1 MSKRGGHLSGAM
13 LLVVVCV
20 LSQPRPVAAQPDYIQ
35 ALIGRPRPAL
45 RPAFQGHEQLS
56 LALEQADKG
65 DIEGSLKS
73 ARAAFADRGAKEL
86 FNDLDLQTVGPNLL
100 RLSNLWSA
108 KNAPVD
114 EVAQILRDVV
124 LPIRPAGRI
133 YTFPAQTR
141 LTSDVRALTRQNS
154 RIPAP
159 ESVGAELIRWSVAAK
174 QTEELQKRL
183 QIVMKG
189 NPLIEVPRNAKAADG
204 VEKKDLGA
212 STTFDAAAARVV
224 GVQLAIAENDVDRT
238 NSLLKELIDGI
249 ERTTDSQLDY
259 VCHAVSSALRN
270 SRSEKTATEL
280 LEAVVHRALTLP
292 AESAFQVNAVSLLM
306 RAAELHAQAGR
317 PDDAKRCAL
326 AAIAKPQN
334 SQRLGPDYA
343 AFLDHVLKQRAAGV
357 LLDAGA
363 IVESL
368 DIATVAPDP
377 RALRYSQGPSTNNL
391 AARAGR
397 ELRKLPPVERY
408 ELLRKWALPNGDRTE
423 VRSAIDLVSPELLP
437 HLGSGLL
444 HDVYSTNWELLA
456 SAREVGKLDQLI
468 QDVNAI
474 PVQTASV
481 KSLLTL
487 ALVMRD
493 GSSGR
498 ANDSAPVAT
507 KTASS
512 GVPARLTEL
521 LAVTTKQVPPWELA
535 NKPQPP
541 LDTYVITV
549 EAALHPEW
557 REVAEALMI
566 QLIEHAQRT
575 QAARIRDHFR
585 LALTELIR
593 LRSTGGTATP
603 QLRGELKTSR
613 TDSRESSV
621 YDNWTKL
628 RPKMWEAI
636 GFATSGERELG
647 ALSPTWFTHE
657 GYLSHVSN
665 GQESDLCFAVPLTG
679 TFEFNAEC
687 REGGWTEGLAGYG
700 GVSCQMYAYTESVY
714 ISGKGG
720 AGFAVSPKMT
730 NLLHRSP
737 WNRYTIQVEGDTV
750 RHFANGQLIME
761 DQPGNSAP
769 WLTLGGKVGFTPTYR
784 NLRITGTPT
793 IPRELALL
801 GDARLR
807 GWVASY
813 FGESKQDALPARRFI
828 QVKVTQ
834 NKRDSLMTV
843 EDDGTM
849 QGEPVAA
856 NQTQTDWTLVDGEL
870 RSARR
875 SSFWP
880 DDAASWLSYQRPM
893 RNGETLRYEF
903 FHVPTKTIAHPT
915 FGDVVY
921 LLGEDGR
928 IETGNVGSDWS
939 RLDGRL
945 ATKTLNGSG
954 TAITGGWNAV
964 TLSLRGGKL
973 TIELNNKQ
981 IASEEVSTTS
991 SRRFGFYHDAARSDL
1006 RVRKVVLTGDW
1017 PKSFEEVRAAIEMPT
1032 PTEPLPDSRFLTH
1045 VIGESYF
1052 SDNACEIYRRA
1063 ITLETSERFKF
1074 LRRWVL
1080 PNESSD
1086 LLRTSGSF
1094 TPTHPAP
1101 PVLNHHPID
1110 VATAEA
1116 RQAFDS
1122 RCVQTG
1128 GNFVCPAILLVLAAA
1143 ELDQLAELKQQ
1154 VLEFPAASS
1163 LDMAHNRASMLGIIA
1178 LLEDN
1183 PEEALLWVRETQ
1195 AVAAR
1200 HKAAPMYSRWGD
1212 VALASL
1218 AIHHPATRDA
1228 AFELLESLLRSH
1240 IQTGNPGTP
1249 EFSCFVNQLHG
1260 QCIYLRFGGEA
1271 EAFGTN
1277 PKTSQWRTVSQP
1289 RARTR
1294 GDGIPI
1300 SSFDIVA
1307 GEMAQRGGHDFDAA
1321 YFQSPLLGNYEV
1333 NCRLSHFDFR
1343 EAMLMAAGNAN
1354 ALKWTHNEVKLSH
1367 PRSAIK
1373 EFPLATPI
1381 TPKVYQWHD
1390 YKIVVKDGHY
1400 TSFINGQKLYEEALP
1415 ADHDPW
1421 VAVVGW
1427 AANSSRAVRD
1437 IVITGKPT
1445 IPRELKLIGTPD
1457 LRGWMVDYYAT
1468 DWGQTPF
1475 EWKLA
1480 GDELTSPQ
1488 VLDANF
1494 ARDRRKVENIIRYH
1508 RPMLEDGEISYEF
1521 YYDPEVKIELPP
1533 SNYFSGLGAA
1543 APKRTAR
1550 GQALVH
1556 PALDRMVCL
1565 IESDGVKVHW
1575 LTDGRWDRTG
1585 LKAGNIDPATSQSG
1599 AGAKLPLKEGDWNLV
1614 KFATKG
1620 DRLTVELNG
1629 NPVFTREIEP
1639 TNLRHFGFFHYANES
1654 NVRVRNVRYRG
1665 DWPTELPGVDQQDL
1679 AGGPQKLAAIPDTDL
1694 PDSRRWDFTKSKF
1707 SLDDFRYHWDARV
1720 AKQVTPTEE
1729 GLRIVQPAGETKMQF
1744 VGVSPK
1750 LTIGGDFIATLDY
1763 EGLKAV
1769 PADEGWG
1776 SGLSFSA
1783 ELDGSYS
1790 TGFEVRL
1797 EAKAQAKITRSVMS
1811 MYAPDRPNYFQSES
1825 IGEFPAAGRLRL
1837 QRHGAAVYYFTADSK
1852 SDNFRLLTQRPLGTH
1867 DIKYLTIQG
1876 DASDRVGGSEFLL
1889 KSLSIR
1895 AKKLTKAE

>member
-1 MSKRGGHLSGAM
+1 
-13 LLVVVCV
+13 
-20 LSQPRPVAAQPDYIQ
+20 
-35 ALIGRPRPAL
+35 
-45 RPAFQGHEQLS
+45 
-56 LALEQADKG
+56 
-65 DIEGSLKS
+65 
-73 ARAAFADRGAKEL
+73 
-86 FNDLDLQTVGPNLL
+86 
-100 RLSNLWSA
+100 
-108 KNAPVD
+108 
-114 EVAQILRDVV
+114 

-141 LTSDVRALTRQNS
+141 LTSDVRALTRQNA

-159 ESVGAELIRWSVAAK
+159 ESVGAELVRWSVVAK
-174 QTEELQKRL
+174 QTEELHERL

-189 NPLIEVPRNAKAADG
+189 HPPTEGPKNAKPADA
-204 VEKKDLGA
+204 VEKKDLGV

-224 GVQLAIAENDVDRT
+224 GVQLAIAESDVDRT
-238 NSLLKELIDGI
+238 NSLLKELIGGI

-259 VCHAVSSALRN
+259 VCHAVSSALHH
-270 SRSEKTATEL
+270 SESEKAATKL
-280 LEAVVHRALTLP
+280 LEAVVQRALTLP
-292 AESAFQVNAVSLLM
+292 AESAFQLNAVSLQI

-317 PDDAKRCAL
+317 LDDAKRCAL

-334 SQRLGPDYA
+334 NQRLGEDYA
-343 AFLDHVLKQRAAGV
+343 AFLDHVLRQRAAGV

-368 DIATVAPDP
+368 DIATLAPDP
-377 RALRYSQGPSTNNL
+377 RALRYSQGPSTTNL

-397 ELRKLPPVERY
+397 ELRTLPPAERY
-408 ELLRKWALPNGDRTE
+408 ELLRKWALPSGDRTE
-423 VRSAIDLVSPELLP
+423 VRSVIDLVSPELLP

-444 HDVYSTNWELLA
+444 HDVYSTNWD
-456 SAREVGKLDQLI
+456 S
-468 QDVNAI
+468 I
-474 PVQTASV
+474 PVQAASV
-481 KSLLTL
+481 QSLMTL

-493 GSSGR
+493 GSSNR
-498 ANDSAPVAT
+498 VIDSASVAPKSALNT
-507 KTASS
+507 
-512 GVPARLTEL
+512 VPGRLTEL

-541 LDTYVITV
+541 LDTYVVTV
-549 EAALHPEW
+549 EAALHPDW

-585 LALTELIR
+585 MTLTELIR
-593 LRSTGGTATP
+593 LRSIGGVAGP
-603 QLRGELKTSR
+603 QLRGERKTSR
-613 TDSRESSV
+613 TDGHESSV
-621 YDNWTKL
+621 YDSWSKL

-665 GQESDLCFAVPLTG
+665 GQESDLSFAVPLTG
-679 TFEFNAEC
+679 SFEFNAEC

-700 GVSCQMYAYTESVY
+700 GVSCQMYAHNEAVY
-714 ISGKGG
+714 ITGKGG
-720 AGFAVSPKMT
+720 AGFAVSPKMM

-761 DQPGNSAP
+761 DQPGTSAP

-793 IPRELALL
+793 IPREMALL

-813 FGESKQDALPARRFI
+813 FGESKPDALPARRFI

-834 NKRDSLMTV
+834 NMRDSLFTV

-849 QGEPVAA
+849 QGEPALV
-856 NQTQTDWTLVDGEL
+856 NQAQTDWMFVDGEL

-875 SSFWP
+875 SSFWA
-880 DDAASWLSYQRPM
+880 DEAASWLSYQRPL
-893 RNGETLRYEF
+893 RNGETIRYEF
-903 FHVPTKTIAHPT
+903 FHESSKTIAHPT
-915 FGDVVY
+915 FGEMVY

-928 IETGNVGSDWS
+928 TEADKAGTAWS

-945 ATKTLNGSG
+945 ATKALKGSPA
-954 TAITGGWNAV
+954 AIADGWNSV
-964 TLSLRGGKL
+964 KLSLRGGKL
-973 TIELNNKQ
+973 TIELNDKP
-981 IASEEVSTTS
+981 IVSEDVAATS

-1006 RVRKVVLTGDW
+1006 RVRNVVLTGDW
-1017 PKSFEEVRAAIEMPT
+1017 PKSFEEVRAAFELPT
-1032 PTEPLPDSRFLTH
+1032 PTDSLRDSRFLTH
-1045 VIGESYF
+1045 VIGENYYSG
-1052 SDNACEIYRRA
+1052 NAFEIYRRA
-1063 ITLETSERFKF
+1063 VALETPERFKF
-1074 LRRWVL
+1074 LKRWVL
-1080 PNESSD
+1080 PNEPSD

-1101 PVLNHHPID
+1101 PVLNQHPID
-1110 VATAEA
+1110 VATVEA
-1116 RQAFDS
+1116 RQVFDT

-1163 LDMAHNRASMLGIIA
+1163 LDMAHNRAAMLGIIA
-1178 LLEDN
+1178 LLEDSA
-1183 PEEALLWVRETQ
+1183 EEALLWVRETQ
-1195 AVAAR
+1195 TVAAK

-1228 AFELLESLLRSH
+1228 AFELLESLLRSQ
-1240 IQTGNPGTP
+1240 IQSGNPGTP

-1260 QCIYLRFGGEA
+1260 QCLYLKFGGEP

-1277 PKTSQWRTVSQP
+1277 PKTSQWRTVSLP

-1321 YFQSPLLGNYEV
+1321 YFQSPLRGNYEV

-1343 EAMLMAAGNAN
+1343 EAMLMGAGNAN

-1367 PRSAIK
+1367 PRSAIM
-1373 EFPLATPI
+1373 EFPLAVPI

-1390 YKIVVKDGHY
+1390 YKIVVKDGRY
-1400 TSFINGQKLYEEALP
+1400 TSFVNGQKLYEEALP
-1415 ADHDPW
+1415 PDHDPW

-1445 IPRELKLIGTPD
+1445 IPRELNLLGTPD

-1488 VLDANF
+1488 VLDGNP

-1521 YYDPEVKIELPP
+1521 YYDPEMKIELPP
-1533 SNYFSGLGAA
+1533 SNYFNSLGAA

-1550 GQALVH
+1550 GKALVH

-1565 IESDGVKVHW
+1565 IEPDGVKVHW

-1585 LKAGNIDPATSQSG
+1585 LKAGNIDPATSQGG
-1599 AGAKLPLKEGDWNLV
+1599 AGAKLPLKQGDWNLV

-1620 DRLTVELNG
+1620 DQVTVELNG
-1629 NPVFTREIEP
+1629 THVFSREIEP

-1654 NVRVRNVRYRG
+1654 NVRVRNVRFQG
-1665 DWPTELPGVDQQDL
+1665 DWPTELPRVEQQDL
-1679 AGGPQKLAAIPDTDL
+1679 AGPAGFEEMGFHEVEIQ
-1694 PDSRRWDFTKSKF
+1694 SRRFPV
-1707 SLDDFRYHWDARV
+1707 SLGRARGETSHPDGSRLADRATGGRDQDAIRRCL
-1720 AKQVTPTEE
+1720 AKGDHQRRLHRDA
-1729 GLRIVQPAGETKMQF
+1729 GLR
-1744 VGVSPK
+1744 
-1750 LTIGGDFIATLDY
+1750 
-1763 EGLKAV
+1763 
-1769 PADEGWG
+1769 
-1776 SGLSFSA
+1776 
-1783 ELDGSYS
+1783 
-1790 TGFEVRL
+1790 R
-1797 EAKAQAKITRSVMS
+1797 
-1811 MYAPDRPNYFQSES
+1811 
-1825 IGEFPAAGRLRL
+1825 
-1837 QRHGAAVYYFTADSK
+1837 SK
-1852 SDNFRLLTQRPLGTH
+1852 SSSSGRRLGLG
-1867 DIKYLTIQG
+1867 
-1876 DASDRVGGSEFLL
+1876 S
-1889 KSLSIR
+1889 
-1895 AKKLTKAE
+1895 

>member
-1 MSKRGGHLSGAM
+1 MSKRGGHFSGAV

-20 LSQPRPVAAQPDYIQ
+20 LSRPQPVAAQLDFIQ
-35 ALIGRPRPAL
+35 GLVGRPRPAL
-45 RPAFQGHEQLS
+45 RAAFQGHEQLS

-65 DIEGSLKS
+65 DIEGSLKA
-73 ARAAFADRGAKEL
+73 ARAAFADRGSKEL
-86 FNDLDLQTVGPNLL
+86 FNDLDVQTVGPNVL
-100 RLSNLWSA
+100 RLSNLWSE
-108 KNAPVD
+108 KNAPAD
-114 EVAQILRDVV
+114 EVALILRDVV

-141 LTSDVRALTRQNS
+141 LTADVRALTRQNA

-159 ESVGAELIRWSVAAK
+159 ESVGAELVRWSVAAK

-189 NPLIEVPRNAKAADG
+189 NPPTEEPKKAKPADG
-204 VEKKDLGA
+204 LEKKDLGA
-212 STTFDAAAARVV
+212 PTSFDATAARVV
-224 GVQLAIAENDVDRT
+224 GVQLAIATNDVDRSS
-238 NSLLKELIDGI
+238 SLLKELIGGI
-249 ERTTDSQLDY
+249 ERATDSQLDY
-259 VCHAVSSALRN
+259 VCHAVSSALHH
-270 SRSEKTATEL
+270 SESEKAATEL
-280 LEAVVHRALTLP
+280 LEAVVQRALTLP
-292 AESAFQVNAVSLLM
+292 VESGFQVNAVSLQV

-317 PDDAKRCAL
+317 SDDAKRCAL

-363 IVESL
+363 LSEGL
-368 DIATVAPDP
+368 DLATVVPDP
-377 RALRYSQGPSTNNL
+377 RALRYSQGPSTTNL

-397 ELRKLPPVERY
+397 ELRKLPPAERY
-408 ELLRKWALPNGDRTE
+408 ELLRKWALPSGDRTE
-423 VRSAIDLVSPELLP
+423 VRSVIDMVSPELLP
-437 HLGSGLL
+437 LLGSGLL
-444 HDVYSTNWELLA
+444 HDVYSTNWELVA
-456 SAREVGKLDQLI
+456 SARDVGKLDQLI
-468 QDVNAI
+468 QEVDAI
-474 PVQTASV
+474 PVQTASL
-481 KSLLTL
+481 KTLQML
-487 ALVMRD
+487 ALVIRD
-493 GSSGR
+493 GSSNR
-498 ANDSAPVAT
+498 AKDSVAPKA
-507 KTASS
+507 ASS
-512 GVPARLTEL
+512 AVVARLTEL

-557 REVAEALMI
+557 REVAEALMV

-593 LRSTGGTATP
+593 LRSTSDTTTP
-603 QLRGELKTSR
+603 QLRGQLKTSR
-613 TDSRESSV
+613 TDSLESSV
-621 YDNWTKL
+621 YDNWLKL

-636 GFATSGERELG
+636 GFATAGEREFG
-647 ALSPTWFTHE
+647 ALSPTWFAHE

-679 TFEFNAEC
+679 SFEFNAEC

-700 GVSCQMYAYTESVY
+700 GVSCQMYAYNESVY
-714 ISGKGG
+714 LSGKGG

-737 WNRYTIQVEGDTV
+737 WNRYTIQVDGDTV
-750 RHFANGQLIME
+750 RHFANGQLVME

-784 NLRITGTPT
+784 NLRITGTPE
-793 IPRELALL
+793 IPSELTLL

-813 FGESKQDALPARRFI
+813 FGESKPDALPARRFI

-834 NKRDSLMTV
+834 NMRDSLFTV

-849 QGEPVAA
+849 QGEPVLV
-856 NQTQTDWTLVDGEL
+856 NQAQTDWIFVDGEL
-870 RSARR
+870 RAAQR
-875 SSFWP
+875 SSFWA
-880 DDAASWLSYQRPM
+880 DEAASWLSYQRPL

-903 FHVPTKTIAHPT
+903 FHEPTKTIAHPA

-928 IETGNVGSDWS
+928 PETGKKGSVWS

-945 ATKTLNGSG
+945 ATKALNASANVL
-954 TAITGGWNAV
+954 TDGWNSV
-964 TLSLRGGKL
+964 KVSLRGGKL
-973 TIELNNKQ
+973 TIELNDKP
-981 IASEEVSTTS
+981 IASEDVSATS

-1017 PKSFEEVRAAIEMPT
+1017 PKSFEEVRAAFESPT
-1032 PTEPLPDSRFLTH
+1032 PMQPLPDSHFLTH
-1045 VIGESYF
+1045 VIGENYF
-1052 SDNACEIYRRA
+1052 SDNAFEIYRHA
-1063 ITLETSERFKF
+1063 VTLETPERFMF
-1074 LRRWVL
+1074 LKRWVL

-1101 PVLNHHPID
+1101 PALNHHPID
-1110 VATAEA
+1110 VATADA

-1163 LDMAHNRASMLGIIA
+1163 LEMAHNRAAMLGIIA
-1178 LLEDN
+1178 LLEDS

-1195 AVAAR
+1195 TVAAK

-1218 AIHHPATRDA
+1218 AIQHPATRDA

-1260 QCIYLRFGGEA
+1260 QCIYLKFGGEA

-1343 EAMLMAAGNAN
+1343 EAMLMVAGNAN

-1390 YKIVVKDGHY
+1390 YKIVVKDGRY
-1400 TSFINGQKLYEEALP
+1400 TSFVNGQKLYEEALP
-1415 ADHDPW
+1415 VDHDPW

-1445 IPRELKLIGTPD
+1445 IPRELNLLGTPD
-1457 LRGWMVDYYAT
+1457 LCGWMVDYYAT

-1475 EWKLA
+1475 EWKLT

-1488 VLDANF
+1488 VLDGNP

-1508 RPMLEDGEISYEF
+1508 RPMLEDGEILYEF
-1521 YYDPEVKIELPP
+1521 FYDPEVKIGLPP
-1533 SNYFSGLGAA
+1533 SNYFNSLGAA

-1550 GQALVH
+1550 GQSLVH

-1565 IESDGVKVHW
+1565 IEPDGVKVHW

-1585 LKAGNIDPATSQSG
+1585 LKAGNIDPATSQRG
-1599 AGAKLPLKEGDWNLV
+1599 GGAKLPLKEGDWNLV
-1614 KFATKG
+1614 KVATKG
-1620 DRLTVELNG
+1620 DQLTVELNG
-1629 NPVFTREIEP
+1629 THVFSREVEP

-1654 NVRVRNVRYRG
+1654 NVRVRNVRFRG
-1665 DWPTELPGVDQQDL
+1665 DWPTELPRVDQQDL
-1679 AGGPQKLAAIPDTDL
+1679 AGGPQKLALIPDTDL
-1694 PDSRRWDFTKSKF
+1694 PDSRKWDFAKSKF
-1707 SLDDFRYHWDARV
+1707 SLDDFRYHWDARA
-1720 AKQVTPTEE
+1720 AKQVTPTEA

-1750 LTIGGDFIATLDY
+1750 VAISGDFIATLDY

-1769 PADEGWG
+1769 PAEEGWG
-1776 SGLSFSA
+1776 SGLSFRA
-1783 ELDGSYS
+1783 EQDGTYS
-1790 TGFEVRL
+1790 TGLEVRL
-1797 EAKAQAKITRSVMS
+1797 EAKAQAKVTRSVMS
-1811 MYAPDRPNYFQSES
+1811 MYERGRPNYFHAEA

-1837 QRHGAAVYYFTADSK
+1837 QRHGAVFYYFTADAK
-1852 SDNFRLLTQRPLGTH
+1852 SDNFRLLTQRPIGTH

-1876 DASDRVGGSEFLL
+1876 DAGDTVGGSEFVI